1 MKRESKPFLDDLSRQ
16 LPQAPPRSSSGHCT
30 FASVLKLEMLS
41 MEDLVRNNAK
51 QLWTSCA
58 TSSIGTFL
66 VGGKVLAKAE
76 EMKKEIFST
85 VHTDKE
91 ILADRCIVLK
101 RVVIILKSN
110 VQVADPWEKKGLTT
124 SQCKQE
130 KTGTPKLPYFHP
142 SHPSTQPSN
151 QASPTRCTPYYP
163 SPNQPH
169 PHYTTQYRTPKR
181 VSRGPC
187 AFRGMQDYFPRS
199 VTATPNNAENKN
211 RKMNG

>member
-1 MKRESKPFLDDLSRQ
+1 MYEARKQTFSRRLDKIDFPKPQSRQ
-16 LPQAPPRSSSGHCT
+16 LPQAPPPRSSSGHCT

-91 ILADRCIVLK
+91 ILADRCIVPK

-110 VQVADPWEKKGLTT
+110 VQVADPREKKASPPLNANKKRQEHLNSHTSTHHIPQHNPQIRLLPQGVPLTI
-124 SQCKQE
+124 
-130 KTGTPKLPYFHP
+130 PLPINL
-142 SHPSTQPSN
+142 STQ
-151 QASPTRCTPYYP
+151 
-163 SPNQPH
+163 
-169 PHYTTQYRTPKR
+169 
-181 VSRGPC
+181 
-187 AFRGMQDYFPRS
+187 
-199 VTATPNNAENKN
+199 
-211 RKMNG
+211 